1 MFEKQKEK
9 IDELKE
15 DLIYAVDEHY
25 DGELDIEDVA
35 DTEYLEMKLRQDKK
49 VFDITNGMLAETVS
63 QTIKMMEEYLEELS
77 TISNRTSHRNRDLIE
92 EIFDDMNRT
101 AKVLILSIR
110 KNNAAWQVLLDATN
124 TPKEDDK
131 EPLNSKSEFMEF
143 LKFMEREL
151 GENNE

>member
-35 DTEYLEMKLRQDKK
+35 DTEYLEMKLKQDKK
-49 VFDITNGMLAETVS
+49 IFDITNGMLAETVS

-110 KNNAAWQVLLDATN
+110 KNNAAWQVLLDAVN
-124 TPKEDDK
+124 VPEADNKETSDAESDFMKFIEKKLGGDD
-131 EPLNSKSEFMEF
+131 E
-143 LKFMEREL
+143 
-151 GENNE
+151 

>member
-35 DTEYLEMKLRQDKK
+35 DTEYLEMKLKQDKK
-49 VFDITNGMLAETVS
+49 IFDITNGMLAETVS

-110 KNNAAWQVLLDATN
+110 KNNAAWQVLLDAVN
-124 TPKEDDK
+124 VPEADNKETSDAESD
-131 EPLNSKSEFMEF
+131 FM
-143 LKFMEREL
+143 KFIEKKL
-151 GENNE
+151 GGYDE

>member
-1 MFEKQKEK
+1 MFEEQREK

-35 DTEYLEMKLRQDKK
+35 DTEYLEMKLEQDKK
-49 VFDITNGMLAETVS
+49 VFDITNGMLAETTS
-63 QTIKMMEEYLEELS
+63 QTIKMMEEYLKELS
-77 TISNRTSHRNRDLIE
+77 TISNRTSYRNRELIE